1 MLWHSCSRIL
11 SLGDK
16 VTICF
21 PVTNTPNSF
30 VMNYTHKRMAI
41 ILDNQ
46 HSFDH
51 RSGTDPP
58 EFSMSR
64 LNLFAQ
70 AGIFLGL

>member
-1 MLWHSCSRIL
+1 
-11 SLGDK
+11 
-16 VTICF
+16 
-21 PVTNTPNSF
+21 
-30 VMNYTHKRMAI
+30 MAI

-46 HSFDH
+46 HSFGQ